1 MEEMK
6 KNKENSD
13 SKGRQVG
20 QRDGATA
27 AIAHSIVLNMGGYEN
42 QGEQQDE
49 AMEKADARA
58 IEANAKKGDCENQ
71 GKKDA
76 AAAKAMRKDDKIL
89 ERGEDNVDQ
98 TKFSNEGNERA
109 AVSLTITTA
118 QFNGLKFVRKNRN
131 SSPSMKKTLTSPER
145 RSLRAKSTTNFF
157 GRENNTQ
164 KSSITKGKR
173 KKSGDNIA
181 VHPTSKEN
189 DTVYSLPLIT
199 QKFKT
204 FTKGER
210 KKRKL
215 NNSHNNRKRN
225 DSGECEEIDKS
236 QSSSSESSDDDDDN
250 SKKKIVTEMINATS
264 RQWKNETSI
273 TSMFAKLAITC
284 TMQAINPSDYSNEE
298 RDFVHKKFD
307 EMKKCFQILLD
318 DKLANV
324 TEYTNND
331 LVSMGNRIRATEDNV
346 QKILKTR
353 YVELKSKSKNELKSK
368 LKTETSTSS
377 SNDIVS
383 LLESQSIQTGF
394 VNVDDIIVIDD
405 DSSNTESDVADDHDD
420 SDCKSNSESDDDAD
434 DHDDSDCKSNDE
446 LQPRMDPPT
455 GI

>member
-1 MEEMK
+1 
-6 KNKENSD
+6 
-13 SKGRQVG
+13 
-20 QRDGATA
+20 
-27 AIAHSIVLNMGGYEN
+27 
-42 QGEQQDE
+42 
-49 AMEKADARA
+49 
-58 IEANAKKGDCENQ
+58 
-71 GKKDA
+71 
-76 AAAKAMRKDDKIL
+76 
-89 ERGEDNVDQ
+89 
-98 TKFSNEGNERA
+98 
-109 AVSLTITTA
+109 
-118 QFNGLKFVRKNRN
+118 
-131 SSPSMKKTLTSPER
+131 MKKTLTSPER
-145 RSLRAKSTTNFF
+145 RSIRAKSMTNYY

-189 DTVYSLPLIT
+189 DTVYSLPL
-199 QKFKT
+199 KT

-420 SDCKSNSESDDDAD
+420 SDCKSNSESDDDAH
-434 DHDDSDCKSNDE
+434 DHDDSACKSNDE